1 MMKKTLVATV
11 ATIVLLATG
20 SVRDAKA
27 QFAVIDPANLVEN
40 IISAL
45 QNVQTV
51 LNQVTQ
57 ISHEIQSLAYQAQ
70 NLRTLPTSVSGGVLS
85 QYTTQF
91 ANLVAAM
98 GSINGI
104 ANHLST
110 LTTQYNSTYP
120 NSALALGP
128 LSTANINSQLTAW
141 LGQSRSVYQGAYNTQ
156 AQVMSS
162 LQADSTN
169 VRTLLQTS
177 GSSQGALDAIQA
189 GNQLSG
195 QVAAQLMKINSQMA
209 TTNQAQM
216 NWIAQQTQMIAQAQT
231 VAQQQAM
238 GFTAP
243 STAVVNLTYDRLH

>member
-11 ATIVLLATG
+11 AAIVLLATG

-70 NLRTLPTSVSGGVLS
+70 NLRTLPTSVSGSVLG

-91 ANLVAAM
+91 ASLVAAM

-104 ANHLST
+104 ANNLST
-110 LTTQYNSTYP
+110 LTAQYNTTYP

-141 LGQSRSVYQGAYNTQ
+141 LNQSRSVYQGAYNTQ

-216 NWIAQQTQMIAQAQT
+216 NWIAQQTQMIAQAQKT
-231 VAQQQAM
+231 SQNAM
-238 GFTAP
+238 VGYTAP
-243 STAVVNLTYDRLH
+243 STAPVNLTYNRFH

>member
-1 MMKKTLVATV
+1 M
-11 ATIVLLATG
+11 LLRSRRSLLFAGG

-57 ISHEIQSLAYQAQ
+57 ISHEVQSLAYQAQ
-70 NLRTLPTSVSGGVLS
+70 NLQKLPASVSNNVLG

-91 ANLVAAM
+91 ASLVAAM

-104 ANHLST
+104 AHNRLRRSQRN
-110 LTTQYNSTYP
+110 TTRPIP
-120 NSALALGP
+120 NTALALGP
-128 LSTANINSQLTAW
+128 LSNANINSQLTAW
-141 LGQSRSVYQGAYNTQ
+141 LNQSRSVYQGAYNTQ
-156 AQVMSS
+156 AQVISS
-162 LQADSTN
+162 LQADSAN
-169 VRTLLQTS
+169 VQTLLQTS

-216 NWIAQQTQMIAQAQT
+216 NWIAQQTQMIAQAQKISQGL
-231 VAQQQAM
+231 ASGYSNA
-238 GFTAP
+238 GSP
-243 STAVVNLTYDRLH
+243 VVNLSYDRFH